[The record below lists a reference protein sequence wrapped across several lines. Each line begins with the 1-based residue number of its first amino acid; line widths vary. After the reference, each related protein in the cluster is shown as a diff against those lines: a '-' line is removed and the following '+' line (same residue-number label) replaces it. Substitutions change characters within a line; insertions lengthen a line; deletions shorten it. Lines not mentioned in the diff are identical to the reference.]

1 MLLASL
7 FHLIAGLA
15 LLLFTVHYIY
25 YVVTA
30 LQRSTSNSMQSEDA
44 KYIKK
49 RWKGGTIEPHPTEKA
64 LIVNYKLEAA
74 VFGEP
79 GDPMLEDKKDCQ
91 RIIRLKSLNSKTD
104 PAVLAREVVEKC
116 DLIHRSQLSDIEQII
131 YYLKNRKNAEPSA
144 SSSVG
149 VGAVGSQRSV
159 SRVSGKVSPMMETT
173 EKASIR
179 NIDEYIEL
187 LYEDLSEKVKGSRL
201 ILQLARDPDNLEEL
215 EKNEAVLSALSRV
228 LREDWRRSLDLSTN
242 IIYIFFCFSTYT
254 SFHSVIV
261 NYKIGS
267 LCMDVIDY
275 ELRRYDQMKHD
286 LDARKSGGSAAAVG
300 QCAGESAAVATATA
314 IDRRDKEL
322 ATGLRSSSEQLDTII
337 DQEKPKEMEPPRR
350 RIPELKQRP
359 KSGNWGS
366 FHAGV
371 GLPGSTAM
379 SASLIKAHSMNN
391 SYHEAL
397 SYESA
402 GGTGSTVAALSSI
415 STNASTDSLSGLSGG
430 AASTPQTPGSTDG
443 GATDR
448 PDPRKQ
454 KDDYDKINKQFKL
467 FARKQ
472 EQLLRVAFYL
482 LLNIA
487 ENVKLEEKMRK
498 KHIVRMLLKA
508 LERQNFD
515 LLVLVVTFLKK
526 LAIVRDNKDEMCE
539 LNIVE
544 KLPRLLQ
551 SQKDLVQMTLKL
563 LFNLSFDARLRA
575 KMIRVGLLPKLVTF
589 LSDDKHH
596 GIVTKILYHMS
607 LDDKIKSMFTY
618 TDCVPVVVDLLLLNL
633 NQRSDPDLIA
643 LGINLALNRRNAAMM
658 IENNRLHN
666 LMSRAFKCQDT
677 MIMKMIRNISV
688 HDTLRMHFVDFVGD
702 LAKILIECGDEEFT
716 VECLGIL
723 GNLALADLDYSQLI
737 HNFNL
742 IPLIRN
748 MLVPGKYKDDLVLEM
763 VVFLGTCAT
772 DESCAMLLCKADVM
786 LSLIE
791 LLKAKQEDDEMVLQI
806 VFVFQQVLRHEST
819 RCYMIKETESPAYL
833 IDLMHDKNAE
843 IRKVCDLCLDII
855 AITDSEWASRITVE
869 KFRNHNSQWLS
880 MVDSQE
886 SVDDIQTYGP
896 MEDDESDLNAYLT
909 SDYLDQL
916 YHSGADSN
924 DDADSNKN
932 RSGSAMS
939 NYSRPVSRYSRN
951 LEDLETV
958 A

>member
-1 MLLASL
+1 MLLANFL
-7 FHLIAGLA
+7 HLLAGLA
-15 LLLFTVHYIY
+15 LFSFTVHYIY
-25 YVVTA
+25 YIVTA
-30 LQRSTSNSMQSEDA
+30 LYRFSEAQMQSEDA

-49 RWKGGTIEPHPTEKA
+49 RWKGGTVEPHPTEKA

-74 VFGEP
+74 VFGDP

-104 PAVLAREVVEKC
+104 PAALAREVVEKC
-116 DLIHRSQLSDIEQII
+116 DLIHKSQLCDIEQII
-131 YYLKNRKNAEPSA
+131 YYLKNRKTVESPVVGT
-144 SSSVG
+144 SSSN
-149 VGAVGSQRSV
+149 QRSI
-159 SRVSGKVSPMMETT
+159 SRISDKANAAQNATLDTTT
-173 EKASIR
+173 ERASIR
-179 NIDEYIEL
+179 NVDEYIEL
-187 LYEDLSEKVKGSRL
+187 LYEDLPEKVKGSRL

-254 SFHSVIV
+254 NFHSVIV

-286 LDARKSGGSAAAVG
+286 IDTRKNVMSVSLGNDPSSK
-300 QCAGESAAVATATA
+300 EKD
-314 IDRRDKEL
+314 IDIINHP
-322 ATGLRSSSEQLDTII
+322 SSSTSKSSSNSIEHLDTII
-337 DQEKPKEMEPPRR
+337 DQEKPKDMEPPRR

-359 KSGNWGS
+359 KSGNWSSSSSGIN
-366 FHAGV
+366 
-371 GLPGSTAM
+371 
-379 SASLIKAHSMNN
+379 ASPSLVKAHSMSG
-391 SYHEAL
+391 SYHHDEQL
-397 SYESA
+397 TSKDESSPTTPISNA
-402 GGTGSTVAALSSI
+402 NSTESINTNTTLMVAV
-415 STNASTDSLSGLSGG
+415 DG
-430 AASTPQTPGSTDG
+430 AVGKQPP
-443 GATDR
+443 
-448 PDPRKQ
+448 PDPRKL

-467 FARKQ
+467 FVRKQ

-498 KHIVRMLLKA
+498 KNIVKMLLIA

-526 LAIVRDNKDEMCE
+526 LSIVLDNKDEMYE

-551 SQKDLVQMTLKL
+551 SQRDLVQMTLKL
-563 LFNLSFDARLRA
+563 LFNLSFDARLRG

-596 GIVTKILYHMS
+596 GIVTRILYHMS
-607 LDDKIKSMFTY
+607 LDDRVKSMFTH
-618 TDCVPVVVDLLLLNL
+618 TDCVPVVVDMLLLNL
-633 NQRSDPDLIA
+633 NQKSDPDLIA
-643 LGINLALNRRNAAMM
+643 LGINLALNRRNAALM
-658 IENNRLHN
+658 IENNRLRN

-677 MIMKMIRNISV
+677 LIVKMIRNISM
-688 HDTLRMHFVDFVGD
+688 HDTLRPHFVDFVGD
-702 LAKILIECGDEEFT
+702 LAKILTECDDEEFT
-716 VECLGIL
+716 VECLAIL
-723 GNLALADLDYSQLI
+723 GNLALADLDYSQII

-763 VVFLGTCAT
+763 VVFLGTCAL
-772 DESCAMLLCKADVM
+772 DESCTMLLCKADVI

-833 IDLMHDKNAE
+833 IDLMHDKNEE
-843 IRKVCDLCLDII
+843 IRKVCDVCLDII
-855 AITDSEWASRITVE
+855 AITDADWASRITLE

-886 SVDDIQTYGP
+886 NADETLAYGGSI
-896 MEDDESDLNAYLT
+896 EDPDEADLPTYLT
-909 SDYLDQL
+909 SEYLDQL
-916 YHSGADSN
+916 YLLNADTTNDDSN
-924 DDADSNKN
+924 DYSKL
-932 RSGSAMS
+932 RSSSSLS
-939 NYSRPVSRYSRN
+939 NYSRPVSRYSRD
-951 LEDLETV
+951 LEDMEIIH
-958 A
+958 

>member
-1 MLLASL
+1 MLSSI
-7 FHLIAGLA
+7 FHWIAGLA
-15 LLLFTVHYIY
+15 LFLFTVHYLY
-25 YVVTA
+25 YIVTA
-30 LQRSTSNSMQSEDA
+30 LRSPSSSGGGHQMQSEDA

-91 RIIRLKSLNSKTD
+91 RIIRLKSLNAKTD

-116 DLIHRSQLSDIEQII
+116 DLIHKSQLSDIEQII
-131 YYLKNRKNAEPSA
+131 YYLKNRKNVEAPSTA
-144 SSSVG
+144 
-149 VGAVGSQRSV
+149 GSATGIGGGCNGQRV
-159 SRVSGKVSPMMETT
+159 TSRTSGKVSPHET

-187 LYEDLSEKVKGSRL
+187 LYEDLPEKIKGSRL
-201 ILQLARDPDNLEEL
+201 ILQLARDPDNLGEL

-254 SFHSVIV
+254 NFHSVIV

-275 ELRRYDQMKHD
+275 ELRRYEQMKSD
-286 LDARKSGGSAAAVG
+286 LDARKGVVGNEKGKEKEKEVNKSA
-300 QCAGESAAVATATA
+300 EY
-314 IDRRDKEL
+314 
-322 ATGLRSSSEQLDTII
+322 LDTIV

-359 KSGNWGS
+359 KSGNWSSYHGS
-366 FHAGV
+366 
-371 GLPGSTAM
+371 M
-379 SASLIKAHSMNN
+379 SSSLVKAHNMNN
-391 SYHEAL
+391 SYHEQL
-397 SYESA
+397 SKE
-402 GGTGSTVAALSSI
+402 TT
-415 STNASTDSLSGLSGG
+415 ASNDSLNNQSPESEKL
-430 AASTPQTPGSTDG
+430 
-443 GATDR
+443 
-448 PDPRKQ
+448 DPKKQ
-454 KDDYDKINKQFKL
+454 KDDYDKINKQFKI
-467 FARKQ
+467 FAKKQ

-498 KHIVRMLLKA
+498 KNIVKMLLKA

-526 LAIVRDNKDEMCE
+526 LSIVRDNKDEMNE

-551 SQKDLVQMTLKL
+551 SQKDLVQVTLKL

-575 KMIRVGLLPKLVTF
+575 KMIRVGFLPKLVTF

-596 GIVTKILYHMS
+596 EIVTKILYHMS

-618 TDCVPVVVDLLLLNL
+618 TDCVPVVTDMLLLNL
-633 NQRSDPDLIA
+633 NQKSDPDLIA
-643 LGINLALNRRNAAMM
+643 LGINLALNKRNAAMM

-666 LMSRAFKCQDT
+666 LMLRAFKYQDT
-677 MIMKMIRNISV
+677 LMMKMVRNISL
-688 HDTLRMHFVDFVGD
+688 HESLRMHFVDFVGD
-702 LAKILIECGDEEFT
+702 LAKILTECDDEEFT
-716 VECLGIL
+716 VECLGTL
-723 GNLALADLDYSQLI
+723 GNLALPDLDYSQII

-748 MLVPGKYKDDLVLEM
+748 MLVPGKYKDDLVLET
-763 VVFLGTCAT
+763 VVFLGTCAS
-772 DESCAMLLCKADVM
+772 DESCAMLLCKADVI

-806 VFVFQQVLRHEST
+806 VFVFQQVLRNEST
-819 RCYMIKETESPAYL
+819 RVYMIKETESPAYL

-843 IRKVCDLCLDII
+843 IRKVCDFCLDII
-855 AITDSEWASRITVE
+855 AITDSEWASRIKLE

-880 MVDSQE
+880 MVETQE
-886 SVDDIQTYGP
+886 ETDDIQDYGP
-896 MEDDESDLNAYLT
+896 MDDDDGDLPGYLT
-909 SDYLDQL
+909 ADYLDQCML
-916 YHSGADSN
+916 YQSGESN
-924 DDADSNKN
+924 DDGEVNN
-932 RSGSAMS
+932 RSTSAMS
-939 NYSRPVSRYSRN
+939 NYSRPVSRYSRD
-951 LEDLETV
+951 LEDFEV
-958 A
+958 IS

>member
-1 MLLASL
+1 MLASI
-7 FHLIAGLA
+7 FHWIAGLT
-15 LLLFTVHYIY
+15 LFSFTVHYLY
-25 YVVTA
+25 YIVTA
-30 LQRSTSNSMQSEDA
+30 LRSSSHQQQQSSPLTSASSGQQQHPMQSEDA

-91 RIIRLKSLNSKTD
+91 RIIRLKSLNAKTD

-116 DLIHRSQLSDIEQII
+116 DLIHKSQLSDIEQII
-131 YYLKNRKNAEPSA
+131 YYLKNRKNVETPTAGGG
-144 SSSVG
+144 G
-149 VGAVGSQRSV
+149 VGSGSGGIGASGGSGQRTT
-159 SRVSGKVSPMMETT
+159 SRSSGASGGSGGGSSGGIGGAGGKVDSSET

-179 NIDEYIEL
+179 AIDEYIEL
-187 LYEDLSEKVKGSRL
+187 LYEDLPEKIKGSRL
-201 ILQLARDPDNLEEL
+201 ILQLARDPDNLGEL

-254 SFHSVIV
+254 NFHTVIV

-275 ELRRYDQMKHD
+275 ELRRYDQMKND
-286 LDARKSGGSAAAVG
+286 LEARKGCSEKGKEKEKEVNKSA
-300 QCAGESAAVATATA
+300 EY
-314 IDRRDKEL
+314 
-322 ATGLRSSSEQLDTII
+322 LDTII

-359 KSGNWGS
+359 KSGNWAS
-366 FHAGV
+366 FHGN
-371 GLPGSTAM
+371 M
-379 SASLIKAHSMNN
+379 SSSLVKAHNMNN
-391 SYHEAL
+391 SYHEQL
-397 SYESA
+397 SKE
-402 GGTGSTVAALSSI
+402 TT
-415 STNASTDSLSGLSGG
+415 ASNDSLNNQSPESEK
-430 AASTPQTPGSTDG
+430 
-443 GATDR
+443 
-448 PDPRKQ
+448 PDPKKQ
-454 KDDYDKINKQFKL
+454 KDDYDKINKQFKI
-467 FARKQ
+467 FAKKQ

-498 KHIVRMLLKA
+498 KNIVKMLLKA

-526 LAIVRDNKDEMCE
+526 LSIVRDNKDEMYE

-551 SQKDLVQMTLKL
+551 SQKDLVQVTLKL

-575 KMIRVGLLPKLVTF
+575 RMIRVGFLPKLVTL

-596 GIVTKILYHMS
+596 EIVTKILYHMS

-618 TDCVPVVVDLLLLNL
+618 TDCVPVVTDMLLLNL
-633 NQRSDPDLIA
+633 NQKSDPDLIA
-643 LGINLALNRRNAAMM
+643 LGINLALNKRNAAMM

-666 LMSRAFKCQDT
+666 LMSRAFKYQDT
-677 MIMKMIRNISV
+677 LMMKMIRNISL
-688 HDTLRMHFVDFVGD
+688 HESLRMHFVDFVGD
-702 LAKILIECGDEEFT
+702 LAKILTECDDEEFT

-723 GNLALADLDYSQLI
+723 GNLILPDLDYSQII

-748 MLVPGKYKDDLVLEM
+748 MLVPGKYKDDLVLET
-763 VVFLGTCAT
+763 VVFLGTCAS
-772 DESCAMLLCKADVM
+772 DESCAMLLCKADVI

-806 VFVFQQVLRHEST
+806 VFVFQQVLRNEST
-819 RCYMIKETESPAYL
+819 RVYMIKETESPAYL

-843 IRKVCDLCLDII
+843 IRKVCDFCLDII
-855 AITDSEWASRITVE
+855 AITDNEWASRIKLE

-880 MVDSQE
+880 MVETQE
-886 SVDDIQTYGP
+886 ETDDIQDYGP
-896 MEDDESDLNAYLT
+896 IDDDDGDLPAYLA
-909 SDYLDQL
+909 SDYLDQCML
-916 YHSGADSN
+916 YQSGESN
-924 DDADSNKN
+924 DDGESNNN
-932 RSGSAMS
+932 RSTSAMS
-939 NYSRPVSRYSRN
+939 NYSRPMSRYSRDF
-951 LEDLETV
+951 EDFEVVT
-958 A
+958 

>member
-1 MLLASL
+1 MLLASFL
-7 FHLIAGLA
+7 HLLAGLA
-15 LLLFTVHYIY
+15 LCFFTVHYIY
-25 YVVTA
+25 YIVTA
-30 LQRSTSNSMQSEDA
+30 LYRFSGAQMQSEDA

-49 RWKGGTIEPHPTEKA
+49 RWKGGTVEPHPTEKA

-74 VFGEP
+74 VFGDP

-104 PAVLAREVVEKC
+104 PAVLAREVVDKC
-116 DLIHRSQLSDIEQII
+116 DLIHKSQLCDIEQII
-131 YYLKNRKNAEPSA
+131 YYLKNRKVVETP
-144 SSSVG
+144 V
-149 VGAVGSQRSV
+149 VGAAGGHHNHHQQRSV
-159 SRVSGKVSPMMETT
+159 SRISDKASAPVDT

-179 NIDEYIEL
+179 NVDDYIEL
-187 LYEDLSEKVKGSRL
+187 LYEDLAEKVKGSRL

-254 SFHSVIV
+254 NFHSVIV

-286 LDARKSGGSAAAVG
+286 IDARKSMSASSCSTGSGKERDLDGGV
-300 QCAGESAAVATATA
+300 AGGG
-314 IDRRDKEL
+314 K
-322 ATGLRSSSEQLDTII
+322 SSTEQLDTII

-359 KSGNWGS
+359 KSGNWSG
-366 FHAGV
+366 
-371 GLPGSTAM
+371 
-379 SASLIKAHSMNN
+379 SLIGSGITLNSPLTKAHSMNN
-391 SYHEAL
+391 SYHEQL
-397 SYESA
+397 TNESSPTSQGGAGAGFVSPITSSNSTESMNA
-402 GGTGSTVAALSSI
+402 GGGGGGSGSH
-415 STNASTDSLSGLSGG
+415 
-430 AASTPQTPGSTDG
+430 TPGSDTTV
-443 GATDR
+443 AVCEK
-448 PDPRKQ
+448 PDPRKL

-467 FARKQ
+467 FVRKQ

-498 KHIVRMLLKA
+498 KNIVKMLLTA

-526 LAIVRDNKDEMCE
+526 LSIVLDNKEEMYE

-607 LDDKIKSMFTY
+607 LDDKVKSMFTY
-618 TDCVPVVVDLLLLNL
+618 TDCVPVVVDMLLLNL
-633 NQRSDPDLIA
+633 NQKSDPDLIA

-658 IENNRLHN
+658 IENNRLHS

-677 MIMKMIRNISV
+677 LIMKMIRNISL
-688 HDTLRMHFVDFVGD
+688 HDTLRPHFVDFVGD
-702 LAKILIECGDEEFT
+702 LAKILTECDEEEFS

-723 GNLALADLDYSQLI
+723 GNLALADLDYSQII

-742 IPLIRN
+742 IPLIRT

-763 VVFLGTCAT
+763 VVFIGTCAL
-772 DESCAMLLCKADVM
+772 DESCAMLLCKADVI

-819 RCYMIKETESPAYL
+819 RCYMIKDTESPAYL
-833 IDLMHDKNAE
+833 IDLMHDKNEE
-843 IRKVCDLCLDII
+843 IRRVCDVCLDII
-855 AITDSEWASRITVE
+855 AITDTEWASRITLE

-886 SVDDIQTYGP
+886 NADDIQTYGP
-896 MEDDESDLNAYLT
+896 IEDDEADLPTYLT
-909 SDYLDQL
+909 SEYLDQL
-916 YHSGADSN
+916 YLLGGDGADEN
-924 DDADSNKN
+924 DCNKH
-932 RSGSAMS
+932 RSGSSMS
-939 NYSRPVSRYSRN
+939 NYSRPVSRYSRD
-951 LEDLETV
+951 LEDMEIIH
-958 A
+958 

>member
-1 MLLASL
+1 MLLASVL
-7 FHLIAGLA
+7 QVLAGLA
-15 LLLFTVHYIY
+15 LFIFTVHYIY
-25 YVVTA
+25 YIVTA
-30 LQRSTSNSMQSEDA
+30 LYRFSATQMQSEDA

-49 RWKGGTIEPHPTEKA
+49 RWKGGTVEPHPTEKA

-74 VFGEP
+74 VFGDP

-116 DLIHRSQLSDIEQII
+116 DLIHKSQLCDIEQII
-131 YYLKNRKNAEPSA
+131 YYLKNRKTVENPV
-144 SSSVG
+144 VG
-149 VGAVGSQRSV
+149 TGHQRSV
-159 SRVSGKVSPMMETT
+159 SRTADKPGPAVDT

-179 NIDEYIEL
+179 NVDDYIEL
-187 LYEDLSEKVKGSRL
+187 LYEDLAEKVKGSRL

-254 SFHSVIV
+254 NFHSVIV

-286 LDARKSGGSAAAVG
+286 IDARKSMSASFSGSGSAK
-300 QCAGESAAVATATA
+300 E
-314 IDRRDKEL
+314 KEL
-322 ATGLRSSSEQLDTII
+322 DVGGPAKSSTEQLDTII

-359 KSGNWGS
+359 KSGNWSG
-366 FHAGV
+366 
-371 GLPGSTAM
+371 
-379 SASLIKAHSMNN
+379 SLIGSGLTSPLAKAHSMNN
-391 SYHEAL
+391 SYHEQLTAADSSSSL
-397 SYESA
+397 PNQMMNSNSSESIAPLADA
-402 GGTGSTVAALSSI
+402 GEK
-415 STNASTDSLSGLSGG
+415 
-430 AASTPQTPGSTDG
+430 
-443 GATDR
+443 
-448 PDPRKQ
+448 PDPRKL

-467 FARKQ
+467 FVRKQ

-498 KHIVRMLLKA
+498 KNIVKMLLTA

-526 LAIVRDNKDEMCE
+526 LSIVLDNKEEMYE

-563 LFNLSFDARLRA
+563 LYNLSFDARLRA

-607 LDDKIKSMFTY
+607 LDDKVKSMFTY
-618 TDCVPVVVDLLLLNL
+618 TDCVPVVVDMLLLNL
-633 NQRSDPDLIA
+633 NQKSDPDLIA
-643 LGINLALNRRNAAMM
+643 LGVNLALNRRNAAMM
-658 IENNRLHN
+658 IENNRLHS

-677 MIMKMIRNISV
+677 LIMKMIRNISL
-688 HDTLRMHFVDFVGD
+688 HDTLRPHFVDFVGD
-702 LAKILIECGDEEFT
+702 LAKILTECEEEEFS

-723 GNLALADLDYSQLI
+723 GNLTLADLDYSQII

-742 IPLIRN
+742 VPLIRN

-763 VVFLGTCAT
+763 VVFIGTCAL
-772 DESCAMLLCKADVM
+772 DESCAMLLCKADVI

-819 RCYMIKETESPAYL
+819 RCYMIKDTESPAYL
-833 IDLMHDKNAE
+833 IDLMHDKNEE
-843 IRKVCDLCLDII
+843 IRRVCDVCLDII
-855 AITDSEWASRITVE
+855 AITDTDWASRITLE

-886 SVDDIQTYGP
+886 TADDIQTYGP
-896 MEDDESDLNAYLT
+896 IEDDEADLPTYLT
-909 SDYLDQL
+909 SEYLDQL
-916 YHSGADSN
+916 YLLGGDGGAP
-924 DDADSNKN
+924 DDPDCNKH
-932 RSGSAMS
+932 RSGSSMS
-939 NYSRPVSRYSRN
+939 NYSRPVSRYSRD
-951 LEDLETV
+951 LEDMEV
-958 A
+958 IH

>member
-1 MLLASL
+1 MLLASFL
-7 FHLIAGLA
+7 HLIAGLA
-15 LLLFTVHYIY
+15 LLFFTVHYIY

-30 LQRSTSNSMQSEDA
+30 LQRSTSNHMQTEDA

-104 PAVLAREVVEKC
+104 PAILAREVVEKC

-131 YYLKNRKNAEPSA
+131 YYLKNRKHVE
-144 SSSVG
+144 SSV
-149 VGAVGSQRSV
+149 AAANQRSV
-159 SRVSGKVSPMMETT
+159 SRISGKISPMMEA

-179 NIDEYIEL
+179 SIDEYIEL
-187 LYEDLSEKVKGSRL
+187 LYEDLPEKVKGSRL

-254 SFHSVIV
+254 NFHSVIV

-267 LCMDVIDY
+267 LCMDVIDF
-275 ELRRYDQMKHD
+275 ELRRYDQMKND
-286 LDARKSGGSAAAVG
+286 LDARKCAASTGMCAPDSAIRDREKEYSGIRNS
-300 QCAGESAAVATATA
+300 T
-314 IDRRDKEL
+314 
-322 ATGLRSSSEQLDTII
+322 EQLDTII
-337 DQEKPKEMEPPRR
+337 DQDKPKEMEPPRR

-366 FHAGV
+366 YHSSNAGS
-371 GLPGSTAM
+371 GSANSNFMT
-379 SASLIKAHSMNN
+379 SSLTKAHSMNS
-391 SYHEAL
+391 SYHDQL
-397 SYESA
+397 SNETVNGNCSL
-402 GGTGSTVAALSSI
+402 TVST
-415 STNASTDSLSGLSGG
+415 TSTDSLSGSGPPSG
-430 AASTPQTPGSTDG
+430 PQTPGSVGPDGVTDK
-443 GATDR
+443 

-454 KDDYDKINKQFKL
+454 KDDYDKINKQFKI

-498 KHIVRMLLKA
+498 KSIVTMLLKA

-526 LAIVRDNKDEMCE
+526 LSIVRDNKEEMCE

-607 LDDKIKSMFTY
+607 LDNKIKSMFTY
-618 TDCVPVVVDLLLLNL
+618 TDCVPVVVDMLLLNL
-633 NQRSDPDLIA
+633 NQKSDPDLIA
-643 LGINLALNRRNAAMM
+643 LGINLALNRRNAALM

-688 HDTLRMHFVDFVGD
+688 HDTLRLHFVDFVGD
-702 LAKILIECGDEEFT
+702 LAKILTECDDEHFT
-716 VECLGIL
+716 VESLGIL
-723 GNLALADLDYSQLI
+723 GNLALADLDYSQII

-748 MLVPGKYKDDLVLEM
+748 MLVPGQYKDDMVLEM
-763 VVFLGTCAT
+763 VVFLGTCAS

-833 IDLMHDKNAE
+833 IDLMHDKNTE
-843 IRKVCDLCLDII
+843 IRKVCDFCLDII

-886 SVDDIQTYGP
+886 SVDDIQTNGP
-896 MEDDESDLNAYLT
+896 LEDEQSDLNAYLT

-916 YHSGADSN
+916 YNSGGDSN
-924 DDADSNKN
+924 DDAESNKN

-939 NYSRPVSRYSRN
+939 NYSRPVSRYSRS
-951 LEDLETV
+951 LEDLDTV

>member
-1 MLLASL
+1 MLASI
-7 FHLIAGLA
+7 FHWLAGLA
-15 LLLFTVHYIY
+15 LFLFTVHYLY
-25 YVVTA
+25 YIVTA
-30 LQRSTSNSMQSEDA
+30 LRSPTTSLRSRGGCAAAVSGGGHQMQSEDA

-91 RIIRLKSLNSKTD
+91 RIIRLKSLNAKTD
-104 PAVLAREVVEKC
+104 PAVLAREVVDKC
-116 DLIHRSQLSDIEQII
+116 DLIHKSQLSDIEQII
-131 YYLKNRKNAEPSA
+131 YYLKNRKNVETPAPTAAGVGSGSGTGSTGQRSA
-144 SSSVG
+144 S
-149 VGAVGSQRSV
+149 RT
-159 SRVSGKVSPMMETT
+159 SGKVSPHET

-187 LYEDLSEKVKGSRL
+187 LYEDLPEKIKGSRL
-201 ILQLARDPDNLEEL
+201 ILQLARDPDNLGEL

-254 SFHSVIV
+254 NFHSVIV

-275 ELRRYDQMKHD
+275 ELRRYDQMKSD
-286 LDARKSGGSAAAVG
+286 LDARKSS
-300 QCAGESAAVATATA
+300 AGEKGCK
-314 IDRRDKEL
+314 DKEKEVNKS
-322 ATGLRSSSEQLDTII
+322 AEYLDTII

-359 KSGNWGS
+359 KSGNWASYHGS
-366 FHAGV
+366 
-371 GLPGSTAM
+371 M
-379 SASLIKAHSMNN
+379 SSSLVKAHTMNN
-391 SYHEAL
+391 SYHEQL
-397 SYESA
+397 NKE
-402 GGTGSTVAALSSI
+402 TT
-415 STNASTDSLSGLSGG
+415 ASNDSLNKEILSP
-430 AASTPQTPGSTDG
+430 AQESEK
-443 GATDR
+443 
-448 PDPRKQ
+448 PDPKKQ
-454 KDDYDKINKQFKL
+454 KDDYDKINKQFKI
-467 FARKQ
+467 FAKKQ

-498 KHIVRMLLKA
+498 KNIVKMLLKA

-526 LAIVRDNKDEMCE
+526 LSIVRDNKDEMYE

-551 SQKDLVQMTLKL
+551 SQKDLVQVTLKL

-575 KMIRVGLLPKLVTF
+575 KMIRVGFLPKLVTF

-596 GIVTKILYHMS
+596 EIVTKILYHMS

-618 TDCVPVVVDLLLLNL
+618 TDCIPVVTDMLLLNL
-633 NQRSDPDLIA
+633 NQKSDPDLIA
-643 LGINLALNRRNAAMM
+643 LGINLALNKRNAAMM

-666 LMSRAFKCQDT
+666 LMSRAFKFQDT
-677 MIMKMIRNISV
+677 LMMKLIRNISL
-688 HDTLRMHFVDFVGD
+688 HDSLRMHFVDFVGD
-702 LAKILIECGDEEFT
+702 LSKILTECDDEEFT

-723 GNLALADLDYSQLI
+723 GNLALPDLDYSQII

-748 MLVPGKYKDDLVLEM
+748 MLVPGKYKDDMVLET
-763 VVFLGTCAT
+763 VVFLGTCAS
-772 DESCAMLLCKADVM
+772 DESCAMLLCKADVI

-806 VFVFQQVLRHEST
+806 VFVFQQVLRNEST
-819 RCYMIKETESPAYL
+819 RVYMIKETESPAYL
-833 IDLMHDKNAE
+833 IDLMHDKNTE
-843 IRKVCDLCLDII
+843 IRKVCDFCLDII
-855 AITDSEWASRITVE
+855 AITDNEWASRIKLE

-880 MVDSQE
+880 MVETQE
-886 SVDDIQTYGP
+886 ETDDIQDYGP
-896 MEDDESDLNAYLT
+896 MDDDDGDLPAYLT
-909 SDYLDQL
+909 ADYLDQCML
-916 YHSGADSN
+916 YQSGESNGDDGDSQ
-924 DDADSNKN
+924 N
-932 RSGSAMS
+932 RSTSAMS
-939 NYSRPVSRYSRN
+939 NYSRPMSRYSRDF
-951 LEDLETV
+951 EDFEVVT
-958 A
+958 

>member
-1 MLLASL
+1 MLLANFL
-7 FHLIAGLA
+7 HLLAGLA
-15 LLLFTVHYIY
+15 LFFFTVHYIY
-25 YVVTA
+25 YIVTA
-30 LQRSTSNSMQSEDA
+30 LYRFSASAQMQSEDA

-49 RWKGGTIEPHPTEKA
+49 RWKGGTVEPHPTEKA

-74 VFGEP
+74 VFGDP

-116 DLIHRSQLSDIEQII
+116 DLIHKSQLCDIEQII
-131 YYLKNRKNAEPSA
+131 YYLKNRKVVETPV
-144 SSSVG
+144 VG
-149 VGAVGSQRSV
+149 TGHQRSV
-159 SRVSGKVSPMMETT
+159 SRISDKPSSTIDT

-179 NIDEYIEL
+179 NVDDYIEL
-187 LYEDLSEKVKGSRL
+187 LYEDLAEKVKGSRL

-254 SFHSVIV
+254 NFHSVIV

-286 LDARKSGGSAAAVG
+286 IDARKSMSASFSNGNVKEKDIETVG
-300 QCAGESAAVATATA
+300 V
-314 IDRRDKEL
+314 K
-322 ATGLRSSSEQLDTII
+322 SSNEQLDTII

-359 KSGNWGS
+359 KSGNWSSNLSGS
-366 FHAGV
+366 GI
-371 GLPGSTAM
+371 
-379 SASLIKAHSMNN
+379 SLNSPLTKAHSMNN
-391 SYHEAL
+391 SYHEQL
-397 SYESA
+397 TNESSPTNHGFTSPIA
-402 GGTGSTVAALSSI
+402 SSNSTESM
-415 STNASTDSLSGLSGG
+415 NAT
-430 AASTPQTPGSTDG
+430 
-443 GATDR
+443 
-448 PDPRKQ
+448 DPRKL

-467 FARKQ
+467 FVRKQ

-498 KHIVRMLLKA
+498 KNIVKMLLTA

-526 LAIVRDNKDEMCE
+526 LSIVLDNKEEMYE

-607 LDDKIKSMFTY
+607 LDDKVKSMFTY
-618 TDCVPVVVDLLLLNL
+618 TDCVPVVVDMLLLNL
-633 NQRSDPDLIA
+633 NQKSDPDLIA

-658 IENNRLHN
+658 IENNRLHS

-677 MIMKMIRNISV
+677 LIMKMIRNISL
-688 HDTLRMHFVDFVGD
+688 HDTLRPHFVDFVGD
-702 LAKILIECGDEEFT
+702 LAKILTECDEEEFS

-723 GNLALADLDYSQLI
+723 GNLALADLDYSQII

-763 VVFLGTCAT
+763 VVFIGTCAL
-772 DESCAMLLCKADVM
+772 DESCAMLLCKADVI

-819 RCYMIKETESPAYL
+819 RCYMIKDTESPAYL
-833 IDLMHDKNAE
+833 IDLMHDKNEE
-843 IRKVCDLCLDII
+843 IRRVCDVCLDII
-855 AITDSEWASRITVE
+855 AITDSEWASRITLE

-886 SVDDIQTYGP
+886 TADDIQTYGP
-896 MEDDESDLNAYLT
+896 IEDDEADLPTYLT
-909 SDYLDQL
+909 SEYLDQL
-916 YHSGADSN
+916 YLLGGETN
-924 DDADSNKN
+924 DENDCNKH
-932 RSGSAMS
+932 RSGSSMS
-939 NYSRPVSRYSRN
+939 NYSRPVSRTQLYPATTSNR
-951 LEDLETV
+951 LV
-958 A
+958 

>member
-1 MLLASL
+1 MLLASFL
-7 FHLIAGLA
+7 HLIAGLA

-25 YVVTA
+25 YIVTA
-30 LQRSTSNSMQSEDA
+30 LQRASGSQMQSEDA

-116 DLIHRSQLSDIEQII
+116 DLIHKSQLSDIEQII
-131 YYLKNRKNAEPSA
+131 YYLKNRKNVETPVVATGNP
-144 SSSVG
+144 
-149 VGAVGSQRSV
+149 RSV
-159 SRVSGKVSPMMETT
+159 SRISGKSSPIMEA

-179 NIDEYIEL
+179 NIDDYIEL
-187 LYEDLSEKVKGSRL
+187 LYEDLPEKVKGSRL

-254 SFHSVIV
+254 NFHSVIV

-286 LDARKSGGSAAAVG
+286 LDTRKNTPAGSAG
-300 QCAGESAAVATATA
+300 TSA
-314 IDRRDKEL
+314 KEKEPE
-322 ATGLRSSSEQLDTII
+322 ANNGKSSIEHLDTII
-337 DQEKPKEMEPPRR
+337 NQEKPKEMEPPRR

-366 FHAGV
+366 YHSGTGGPV
-371 GLPGSTAM
+371 LNS
-379 SASLIKAHSMNN
+379 SLIKAHSMNN
-391 SYHEAL
+391 SYHEQL
-397 SYESA
+397 SKESSPVNQSLNMSTISSTSTESMSASGLNTTSPSA
-402 GGTGSTVAALSSI
+402 GPEGVGS
-415 STNASTDSLSGLSGG
+415 DK
-430 AASTPQTPGSTDG
+430 
-443 GATDR
+443 
-448 PDPRKQ
+448 PDPKKQ
-454 KDDYDKINKQFKL
+454 KDDYDKVNKQFKL
-467 FARKQ
+467 FVRKQ

-498 KHIVRMLLKA
+498 KNIVKMLLKA

-526 LAIVRDNKDEMCE
+526 LSIVLDNKDEMYE

-618 TDCVPVVVDLLLLNL
+618 TDCVPVVVDMLLLNL
-633 NQRSDPDLIA
+633 NQKSDPDLIA
-643 LGINLALNRRNAAMM
+643 LGINLALNRRNAAIM

-666 LMSRAFKCQDT
+666 LMSRAFKFQDT
-677 MIMKMIRNISV
+677 LIMKMIRNISL
-688 HDTLRMHFVDFVGD
+688 HDSLRMHFVDFVGD
-702 LAKILIECGDEEFT
+702 LAKILTECDDEEFS

-723 GNLALADLDYSQLI
+723 GNLALADLDYSQII

-763 VVFLGTCAT
+763 VVFLGTCAS
-772 DESCAMLLCKADVM
+772 DESCAMLLCKADAI

-843 IRKVCDLCLDII
+843 IRKVCDFCLDII
-855 AITDSEWASRITVE
+855 AITDSEWASRITLE

-886 SVDDIQTYGP
+886 DVDDIKTYGP
-896 MEDDESDLNAYLT
+896 IEEEEGDLPAYLT
-909 SDYLDQL
+909 SEYLDQL
-916 YHSGADSN
+916 YLSGGDSN
-924 DDADSNKN
+924 DDADCNKM

-939 NYSRPVSRYSRN
+939 NYSRPVSRYSRD
-951 LEDLETV
+951 LEDLEMIN
-958 A
+958 

>member
-1 MLLASL
+1 MLASL
-7 FHLIAGLA
+7 FHWIAGLA
-15 LLLFTVHYIY
+15 LILFTIHYLY
-25 YVVTA
+25 YIVTA
-30 LQRSTSNSMQSEDA
+30 LLRSPSSGPSRTYAAGHQMQSEDA

-79 GDPMLEDKKDCQ
+79 GDPMLEDRKDCQ
-91 RIIRLKSLNSKTD
+91 RIIRLKSLNAKTD

-116 DLIHRSQLSDIEQII
+116 DLIHKSQLSDIEQII
-131 YYLKNRKNAEPSA
+131 YYLKNRKNVESPATATGQRTASRPSGGVVGGA
-144 SSSVG
+144 GG
-149 VGAVGSQRSV
+149 VGGGA
-159 SRVSGKVSPMMETT
+159 SGKASAQDA
-173 EKASIR
+173 EKATIR

-187 LYEDLSEKVKGSRL
+187 LYEDLPEKIKGSRL
-201 ILQLARDPDNLEEL
+201 ILQLARDPDNLGEL

-254 SFHSVIV
+254 NFHSVIV

-275 ELRRYDQMKHD
+275 ELRRYDQMKND
-286 LDARKSGGSAAAVG
+286 LDARKSSSAGSEKGKEKEKDVNK
-300 QCAGESAAVATATA
+300 SA
-314 IDRRDKEL
+314 EY
-322 ATGLRSSSEQLDTII
+322 LDTII

-359 KSGNWGS
+359 KSGNWASYHGS
-366 FHAGV
+366 
-371 GLPGSTAM
+371 M
-379 SASLIKAHSMNN
+379 SSSLVKAHNMNN
-391 SYHEAL
+391 SYHEQL
-397 SYESA
+397 NKE
-402 GGTGSTVAALSSI
+402 TT
-415 STNASTDSLSGLSGG
+415 ASNDSLNNQSPDSEK
-430 AASTPQTPGSTDG
+430 
-443 GATDR
+443 
-448 PDPRKQ
+448 PDPKKQ
-454 KDDYDKINKQFKL
+454 KDDYDKINKQFKI
-467 FARKQ
+467 FAKKQ

-498 KHIVRMLLKA
+498 KNIVKMLLKA

-526 LAIVRDNKDEMCE
+526 LSIVRDNKDEMYE

-551 SQKDLVQMTLKL
+551 SQKDLVQVTLKL

-575 KMIRVGLLPKLVTF
+575 KMIRVGFLPKLVTF

-596 GIVTKILYHMS
+596 EIVTKILYHMS

-618 TDCVPVVVDLLLLNL
+618 TDCVPVVTDMLLLNL
-633 NQRSDPDLIA
+633 NQKSDPDLIA
-643 LGINLALNRRNAAMM
+643 LGINLALNKRNAAMM

-666 LMSRAFKCQDT
+666 LMSRAFKYQDT
-677 MIMKMIRNISV
+677 LMMKLIRNISL
-688 HDTLRMHFVDFVGD
+688 HESLRMHFVDFVGD
-702 LAKILIECGDEEFT
+702 LAKILTECDDEEFT
-716 VECLGIL
+716 VECLGML
-723 GNLALADLDYSQLI
+723 GNLALPDLDYSQII

-748 MLVPGKYKDDLVLEM
+748 MLVPGKYKDDLVLET
-763 VVFLGTCAT
+763 VVFLGTCAS
-772 DESCAMLLCKADVM
+772 DESCAMLLCKADVI

-806 VFVFQQVLRHEST
+806 VFVFQQVLRNEST
-819 RCYMIKETESPAYL
+819 RVYMIKETESPAYL

-843 IRKVCDLCLDII
+843 IRKVCDFCLDII
-855 AITDSEWASRITVE
+855 AITDNEWASRIKLE

-880 MVDSQE
+880 MVETQE
-886 SVDDIQTYGP
+886 ETDDIQDYGP
-896 MEDDESDLNAYLT
+896 MDDDDGDLPAYLT
-909 SDYLDQL
+909 ADYLDQCML
-916 YHSGADSN
+916 YQSGESN
-924 DDADSNKN
+924 DDGEGNN
-932 RSGSAMS
+932 RSTSAMS
-939 NYSRPVSRYSRN
+939 NYSRPMSRYSRD
-951 LEDLETV
+951 LEDFEV
-958 A
+958 IS

>member
-1 MLLASL
+1 MLVASI
-7 FHLIAGLA
+7 FHWLAGLA
-15 LLLFTVHYIY
+15 LFLFTVHYLY
-25 YVVTA
+25 YIVTA
-30 LQRSTSNSMQSEDA
+30 LRSSPSTSTTRSRSRSRSSRGVGGGPGPVPMQSEDA

-91 RIIRLKSLNSKTD
+91 RIIRLKSLNAKTD
-104 PAVLAREVVEKC
+104 PAVLAREVVDKC
-116 DLIHRSQLSDIEQII
+116 DLIHKSQLSDIEQII
-131 YYLKNRKNAEPSA
+131 YYLKNRKNVETPSTA
-144 SSSVG
+144 SSTASG
-149 VGAVGSQRSV
+149 GTSAGGQRAV
-159 SRVSGKVSPMMETT
+159 SRTSGKVSPQEA

-187 LYEDLSEKVKGSRL
+187 LYEDLPEKIKGSRL
-201 ILQLARDPDNLEEL
+201 ILQLARDPDNLGEL

-254 SFHSVIV
+254 NFHSVIV

-275 ELRRYDQMKHD
+275 ELRRYDQMKTD
-286 LDARKSGGSAAAVG
+286 LDARKGGGDKSAGKEKEKEVNK
-300 QCAGESAAVATATA
+300 SA
-314 IDRRDKEL
+314 EY
-322 ATGLRSSSEQLDTII
+322 LDTII

-359 KSGNWGS
+359 KSGNWASYHGN
-366 FHAGV
+366 
-371 GLPGSTAM
+371 M
-379 SASLIKAHSMNN
+379 SSSLVKAHTMNN
-391 SYHEAL
+391 SYHEQL
-397 SYESA
+397 NKE
-402 GGTGSTVAALSSI
+402 TT
-415 STNASTDSLSGLSGG
+415 ASNDSLNNQAQESEK
-430 AASTPQTPGSTDG
+430 
-443 GATDR
+443 
-448 PDPRKQ
+448 PDPKKQ
-454 KDDYDKINKQFKL
+454 KDDYDKINKQFKI
-467 FARKQ
+467 FAKKQ

-498 KHIVRMLLKA
+498 KNIVKMLLKA

-526 LAIVRDNKDEMCE
+526 LSIVRDNKDEMYE

-551 SQKDLVQMTLKL
+551 SQKDLVQVTLKL

-575 KMIRVGLLPKLVTF
+575 KMIRVGFLPKLVTF

-596 GIVTKILYHMS
+596 EIVTKILYHMS

-618 TDCVPVVVDLLLLNL
+618 TDCVPVVTDMLLLNL
-633 NQRSDPDLIA
+633 NQKSDPDLIA
-643 LGINLALNRRNAAMM
+643 LGINLALNKRNAAMM

-666 LMSRAFKCQDT
+666 LMSRAFKFQDT
-677 MIMKMIRNISV
+677 LMMKLIRNISL
-688 HDTLRMHFVDFVGD
+688 HDSLRMHFVDFVGD
-702 LAKILIECGDEEFT
+702 LSKILTECDDEEFT

-723 GNLALADLDYSQLI
+723 GNLALPDLDYSQII

-748 MLVPGKYKDDLVLEM
+748 MLVPGKYKDDMVLET
-763 VVFLGTCAT
+763 VVFLGTCAS
-772 DESCAMLLCKADVM
+772 DESCAMLLCKADVI

-806 VFVFQQVLRHEST
+806 VFVFQQVLRNEST
-819 RCYMIKETESPAYL
+819 RVYMIKETESPAYL
-833 IDLMHDKNAE
+833 IDLMHDKNTE
-843 IRKVCDLCLDII
+843 IRKVCDFCLDII
-855 AITDSEWASRITVE
+855 AITDNEWASRIKLE

-880 MVDSQE
+880 MVETQE
-886 SVDDIQTYGP
+886 ETDDIQDYGP
-896 MEDDESDLNAYLT
+896 MDDDDGDLPAYLT
-909 SDYLDQL
+909 SDYLDQCML
-916 YHSGADSN
+916 YQSSGGESVNGGGTRDGDGDGGESQ
-924 DDADSNKN
+924 N
-932 RSGSAMS
+932 RSTSAMS
-939 NYSRPVSRYSRN
+939 NYSRPMSRYSRD
-951 LEDLETV
+951 LEDFEVIT
-958 A
+958 

>member
-1 MLLASL
+1 MLLANFL
-7 FHLIAGLA
+7 QLLAGLA
-15 LLLFTVHYIY
+15 LFFFTVHYIY
-25 YVVTA
+25 YIVTA
-30 LQRSTSNSMQSEDA
+30 LYRFSGSPQMQSEDA

-49 RWKGGTIEPHPTEKA
+49 RWKGGTVEPHPTEKA

-74 VFGEP
+74 VFGDP

-116 DLIHRSQLSDIEQII
+116 DLIHKSQLCDIEQII
-131 YYLKNRKNAEPSA
+131 YYLKNRKVVETPV
-144 SSSVG
+144 VG
-149 VGAVGSQRSV
+149 TGHQRSV
-159 SRVSGKVSPMMETT
+159 SRISDKTSSAIDT

-179 NIDEYIEL
+179 NVDDYIEL
-187 LYEDLSEKVKGSRL
+187 LYEDLAEKVKGSRL

-254 SFHSVIV
+254 NFHSVIV

-286 LDARKSGGSAAAVG
+286 IDARKSMSASFSNGNVKEKDIDTVAA
-300 QCAGESAAVATATA
+300 
-314 IDRRDKEL
+314 K
-322 ATGLRSSSEQLDTII
+322 SSNEQLDTII

-359 KSGNWGS
+359 KSGNWSSSLSGS
-366 FHAGV
+366 GI
-371 GLPGSTAM
+371 
-379 SASLIKAHSMNN
+379 SLNSPLTKAHSMNN
-391 SYHEAL
+391 SYHEQL
-397 SYESA
+397 TNESSPTNHGFTSPITSSNSTESMNA
-402 GGTGSTVAALSSI
+402 TGSV
-415 STNASTDSLSGLSGG
+415 
-430 AASTPQTPGSTDG
+430 PHTPGATGTDM
-443 GATDR
+443 TLSEK
-448 PDPRKQ
+448 PDPRKL

-467 FARKQ
+467 FVRKQ

-498 KHIVRMLLKA
+498 KNIVKMLLTA

-526 LAIVRDNKDEMCE
+526 LSIVLDNKEEMYE

-607 LDDKIKSMFTY
+607 LDDKVKSMFTY
-618 TDCVPVVVDLLLLNL
+618 TDCVPVVVDMLLLNL
-633 NQRSDPDLIA
+633 NQKSDPDLIA

-658 IENNRLHN
+658 IENNRLHS

-677 MIMKMIRNISV
+677 LIMKMIRNISL
-688 HDTLRMHFVDFVGD
+688 HDTLRPHFVDFVGD
-702 LAKILIECGDEEFT
+702 LAKILTECDEEEFS

-723 GNLALADLDYSQLI
+723 GNLALADLDYSQII

-748 MLVPGKYKDDLVLEM
+748 MLVPGKHKDDLVLEM
-763 VVFLGTCAT
+763 VVFIGTCAL
-772 DESCAMLLCKADVM
+772 DESCAMLLCKADVI

-819 RCYMIKETESPAYL
+819 RCYMIKDTESPAYL
-833 IDLMHDKNAE
+833 IDLMHDKNEE
-843 IRKVCDLCLDII
+843 IRRVCDVCLDII
-855 AITDSEWASRITVE
+855 AITDSEWASRITLE

-886 SVDDIQTYGP
+886 AADDIQTYGP
-896 MEDDESDLNAYLT
+896 IEDDEADLPTYLT
-909 SDYLDQL
+909 SEYLDQL
-916 YHSGADSN
+916 YLLGGDTN
-924 DDADSNKN
+924 DDNDCNKH
-932 RSGSAMS
+932 RSGSSMS
-939 NYSRPVSRYSRN
+939 NYSRPVSRYSRD
-951 LEDLETV
+951 LEDMETIH
-958 A
+958 

>member
-1 MLLASL
+1 MLLANIL
-7 FHLIAGLA
+7 HLLAGLV
-15 LLLFTVHYIY
+15 LFFFTVHYIY
-25 YVVTA
+25 YIVTA
-30 LQRSTSNSMQSEDA
+30 LYRFSGAVQMQSEDA

-49 RWKGGTIEPHPTEKA
+49 RWKGGTVEPHPTEKA

-74 VFGEP
+74 VFGDP

-116 DLIHRSQLSDIEQII
+116 DLIHKSQLCDIEQII
-131 YYLKNRKNAEPSA
+131 YYLKNRKVVETP
-144 SSSVG
+144 V
-149 VGAVGSQRSV
+149 V
-159 SRVSGKVSPMMETT
+159 ST
-173 EKASIR
+173 
-179 NIDEYIEL
+179 
-187 LYEDLSEKVKGSRL
+187 
-201 ILQLARDPDNLEEL
+201 
-215 EKNEAVLSALSRV
+215 EAVLSALSRV

-254 SFHSVIV
+254 NFHSVIV

-286 LDARKSGGSAAAVG
+286 IDARKSMSASFNNGNA
-300 QCAGESAAVATATA
+300 
-314 IDRRDKEL
+314 KEKE
-322 ATGLRSSSEQLDTII
+322 ADVSGTKSSTEQLDTII

-359 KSGNWGS
+359 KSGNWSSNLSGS
-366 FHAGV
+366 GIM
-371 GLPGSTAM
+371 LNSPLT
-379 SASLIKAHSMNN
+379 KAHSMNN
-391 SYHEAL
+391 SYHEQL
-397 SYESA
+397 TNESSPTNHGFTSPITSSNSTESMNA
-402 GGTGSTVAALSSI
+402 TTGSV
-415 STNASTDSLSGLSGG
+415 
-430 AASTPQTPGSTDG
+430 PHTPGSTG
-443 GATDR
+443 GDIVASEK
-448 PDPRKQ
+448 PDPRKL

-467 FARKQ
+467 FVRKQ

-498 KHIVRMLLKA
+498 KNIVKMLLTA

-526 LAIVRDNKDEMCE
+526 LSIVLDNKEEMYE

-607 LDDKIKSMFTY
+607 LDDKVKSMFTY
-618 TDCVPVVVDLLLLNL
+618 TDCVPVVVDMLLLNL
-633 NQRSDPDLIA
+633 NQKSDPDLIA

-658 IENNRLHN
+658 IENNRLHS

-677 MIMKMIRNISV
+677 LIMKMIRNISL
-688 HDTLRMHFVDFVGD
+688 HDTLRPHFVDFVGD
-702 LAKILIECGDEEFT
+702 LAKILTECDEEEFS

-723 GNLALADLDYSQLI
+723 GNLALADLDYSQII

-763 VVFLGTCAT
+763 VVFIGTCAL
-772 DESCAMLLCKADVM
+772 DESCAMLLCKADVI

-819 RCYMIKETESPAYL
+819 RCYMIKDTESPAYL
-833 IDLMHDKNAE
+833 IDLMHDKNEE
-843 IRKVCDLCLDII
+843 IRRVCDVCLDII
-855 AITDSEWASRITVE
+855 AITDSEWAARITLE

-886 SVDDIQTYGP
+886 AADDVQTYGP
-896 MEDDESDLNAYLT
+896 MEDDEADLPTYLT
-909 SDYLDQL
+909 SEYLDQL
-916 YHSGADSN
+916 YLLGGDTN
-924 DDADSNKN
+924 DDNDCNKH
-932 RSGSAMS
+932 RSGSSMS
-939 NYSRPVSRYSRN
+939 NYSRPVSRK
-951 LEDLETV
+951 
-958 A
+958 

>member
-1 MLLASL
+1 MLLVSFL
-7 FHLIAGLA
+7 HLLAGLA
-15 LLLFTVHYIY
+15 LFFFTVHYIY
-25 YVVTA
+25 YIVTA
-30 LQRSTSNSMQSEDA
+30 LYRFSGAQMQSEDA

-49 RWKGGTIEPHPTEKA
+49 RWKGGTVEPHPTEKA

-74 VFGEP
+74 VFGDP

-116 DLIHRSQLSDIEQII
+116 DLIHKSQLCDIEQII
-131 YYLKNRKNAEPSA
+131 YYLKNRKVVETP
-144 SSSVG
+144 V
-149 VGAVGSQRSV
+149 VGAAGHHHHQRSV
-159 SRVSGKVSPMMETT
+159 SRIADKSSASTVDT

-179 NIDEYIEL
+179 NVDDYIEL
-187 LYEDLSEKVKGSRL
+187 LYEDLAEKVKGSRL

-215 EKNEAVLSALSRV
+215 EKNGTILSHTHCLEAVLSALSRV

-254 SFHSVIV
+254 NFHSVIV

-286 LDARKSGGSAAAVG
+286 IDARKSMSASGCSTGSGGPKEPREMDTPVG
-300 QCAGESAAVATATA
+300 V
-314 IDRRDKEL
+314 K
-322 ATGLRSSSEQLDTII
+322 SSTEQLDTII

-359 KSGNWGS
+359 KSGNWSGS
-366 FHAGV
+366 
-371 GLPGSTAM
+371 LMTGSGT
-379 SASLIKAHSMNN
+379 SLNGPLTKAHSMNN
-391 SYHEAL
+391 SYHEQLTNEAGPNSPGGL
-397 SYESA
+397 AGSIISSNSTESMNA
-402 GGTGSTVAALSSI
+402 GG
-415 STNASTDSLSGLSGG
+415 SG
-430 AASTPQTPGSTDG
+430 AHTPGSDT
-443 GATDR
+443 ALSEK

-467 FARKQ
+467 FVRKQ

-498 KHIVRMLLKA
+498 KNIVKMLLTA

-526 LAIVRDNKDEMCE
+526 LSIVLDNKEEMYE

-607 LDDKIKSMFTY
+607 LDDKVKSMFTY
-618 TDCVPVVVDLLLLNL
+618 TDCVPVVVDMLLLNL
-633 NQRSDPDLIA
+633 NQKSDPDLIA

-658 IENNRLHN
+658 IENNRLHS

-677 MIMKMIRNISV
+677 LIMKMIRNISL
-688 HDTLRMHFVDFVGD
+688 HDTLRPHFVDFVGD
-702 LAKILIECGDEEFT
+702 LAKILTECDEEEFS

-723 GNLALADLDYSQLI
+723 GNLALADLDYSQII

-763 VVFLGTCAT
+763 VVFIGTCAL
-772 DESCAMLLCKADVM
+772 DESCAMLLCKADVI

-819 RCYMIKETESPAYL
+819 RCYMIKDTESPAYL
-833 IDLMHDKNAE
+833 IDLMHDKNEE
-843 IRKVCDLCLDII
+843 IRRVCDVCLDII
-855 AITDSEWASRITVE
+855 AITDTEWASRITLE

-886 SVDDIQTYGP
+886 NADDIQTYGP
-896 MEDDESDLNAYLT
+896 VEDDEADLPTYLT
-909 SDYLDQL
+909 SEYLDQL
-916 YHSGADSN
+916 YLLGGDGADET
-924 DDADSNKN
+924 DCNKH
-932 RSGSAMS
+932 RSGSSMS
-939 NYSRPVSRYSRN
+939 NYSRPVSR
-951 LEDLETV
+951 
-958 A
+958 

>member
-1 MLLASL
+1 MLTSI
-7 FHLIAGLA
+7 FHWLAGLT
-15 LLLFTVHYIY
+15 LFLFTVHYLY
-25 YVVTA
+25 YIVTA
-30 LQRSTSNSMQSEDA
+30 LRSPSSSGGGHSRMQSEDA

-91 RIIRLKSLNSKTD
+91 RIIRLKSLNARTD

-116 DLIHRSQLSDIEQII
+116 DLIHKSQLSDIEQII
-131 YYLKNRKNAEPSA
+131 YYLKNRKNVENPSTAGSNASNGASGLRA
-144 SSSVG
+144 SS
-149 VGAVGSQRSV
+149 RSV
-159 SRVSGKVSPMMETT
+159 SGKISPHET

-187 LYEDLSEKVKGSRL
+187 LYEDLPEKIKGSRL
-201 ILQLARDPDNLEEL
+201 ILQLARDPDNLGEL

-254 SFHSVIV
+254 NFHSVIV

-275 ELRRYDQMKHD
+275 ELRRYDQMKND
-286 LDARKSGGSAAAVG
+286 LDARRGSSGGS
-300 QCAGESAAVATATA
+300 GEKGLKEKEKEVNKSA
-314 IDRRDKEL
+314 EY
-322 ATGLRSSSEQLDTII
+322 LDTIV

-359 KSGNWGS
+359 KSGNWSSYHGN
-366 FHAGV
+366 
-371 GLPGSTAM
+371 M
-379 SASLIKAHSMNN
+379 SSSLVKAHNMNN
-391 SYHEAL
+391 SYHEQL
-397 SYESA
+397 SRE
-402 GGTGSTVAALSSI
+402 TT
-415 STNASTDSLSGLSGG
+415 ASNDSLNSNHSPD
-430 AASTPQTPGSTDG
+430 SEK
-443 GATDR
+443 
-448 PDPRKQ
+448 PDPKKQ
-454 KDDYDKINKQFKL
+454 KDDYDKINKQFKI
-467 FARKQ
+467 FAKKQ

-498 KHIVRMLLKA
+498 KSIVKMLLKA

-526 LAIVRDNKDEMCE
+526 LSIVRDNKDEMYE
-539 LNIVE
+539 LNIVD

-551 SQKDLVQMTLKL
+551 SQKDLVQVTLKL

-575 KMIRVGLLPKLVTF
+575 KMIRVGFLPKLVTF

-596 GIVTKILYHMS
+596 EIVTRILYHMS

-618 TDCVPVVVDLLLLNL
+618 TDCIPVVTDMLLLNL
-633 NQRSDPDLIA
+633 NQKSDPHLIA
-643 LGINLALNRRNAAMM
+643 LGINLALNKRNAALM

-666 LMSRAFKCQDT
+666 LMSRAFKYQDT
-677 MIMKMIRNISV
+677 LMMKMIRNISL
-688 HDTLRMHFVDFVGD
+688 HESLRLPFVDFVGD
-702 LAKILIECGDEEFT
+702 LAKILTECDDEEFT

-723 GNLALADLDYSQLI
+723 GNLALPDLDYSQII

-748 MLVPGKYKDDLVLEM
+748 MLVPGKYKDDLVLET
-763 VVFLGTCAT
+763 VVFLGTCAS
-772 DESCAMLLCKADVM
+772 DESCAMLLCKADVI

-806 VFVFQQVLRHEST
+806 VFVFQQVLRNEST
-819 RCYMIKETESPAYL
+819 RVYMIKETESPAYL

-843 IRKVCDLCLDII
+843 IRKVCDFCLDII
-855 AITDSEWASRITVE
+855 AISDNEWASRIKLE

-880 MVDSQE
+880 MVETQE
-886 SVDDIQTYGP
+886 EIDDIQDYGP
-896 MEDDESDLNAYLT
+896 MDDDDGDIPAYLT
-909 SDYLDQL
+909 SDYLDQCML
-916 YHSGADSN
+916 YQSGESN
-924 DDADSNKN
+924 DDGEANN
-932 RSGSAMS
+932 RSTSAMS
-939 NYSRPVSRYSRN
+939 NYSRPTSRYSRD
-951 LEDLETV
+951 LEDFEV
-958 A
+958 IS

>member
-1 MLLASL
+1 MLTSI
-7 FHLIAGLA
+7 FHWLAGLT
-15 LLLFTVHYIY
+15 LFLFTVHYLY
-25 YVVTA
+25 YIVTA
-30 LQRSTSNSMQSEDA
+30 LRTPSSSGGGHSRMQSEDA

-91 RIIRLKSLNSKTD
+91 RIIRLKSLNARTD

-116 DLIHRSQLSDIEQII
+116 DLIHKSQLSDIEQII
-131 YYLKNRKNAEPSA
+131 YYLKNRKNVETSTAGSNASNGASGLRVSSRSA
-144 SSSVG
+144 
-149 VGAVGSQRSV
+149 
-159 SRVSGKVSPMMETT
+159 SGKVSPHET
-173 EKASIR
+173 EKATIR

-187 LYEDLSEKVKGSRL
+187 LYEDLPEKIRGSRL
-201 ILQLARDPDNLEEL
+201 ILQLARDPDNLGEL

-254 SFHSVIV
+254 NFHSVIV

-275 ELRRYDQMKHD
+275 ELRRYDQMKND
-286 LDARKSGGSAAAVG
+286 LDARRGPSG
-300 QCAGESAAVATATA
+300 
-314 IDRRDKEL
+314 
-322 ATGLRSSSEQLDTII
+322 SSSGEKGAKEKEKEVNKSTEYLDTIV

-359 KSGNWGS
+359 KSGNWSSYHGN
-366 FHAGV
+366 
-371 GLPGSTAM
+371 M
-379 SASLIKAHSMNN
+379 SSPLVKAHNLNN
-391 SYHEAL
+391 SYHEQL
-397 SYESA
+397 SRE
-402 GGTGSTVAALSSI
+402 TT
-415 STNASTDSLSGLSGG
+415 ASNDSLNSNQSPD
-430 AASTPQTPGSTDG
+430 SEK
-443 GATDR
+443 
-448 PDPRKQ
+448 PDPKKQ
-454 KDDYDKINKQFKL
+454 KDDYDKINKQFKI
-467 FARKQ
+467 FAKKQ

-498 KHIVRMLLKA
+498 KNIVKMLLKA

-526 LAIVRDNKDEMCE
+526 LSIVRDNKDEMYE
-539 LNIVE
+539 LNIVD

-551 SQKDLVQMTLKL
+551 SQKDLVQVTLKL

-575 KMIRVGLLPKLVTF
+575 KMIRVGFLPKLVTF

-596 GIVTKILYHMS
+596 EIVTRILYHMS

-618 TDCVPVVVDLLLLNL
+618 TDCIPVVTDMLLLNL
-633 NQRSDPDLIA
+633 NQKSDPDLIA
-643 LGINLALNRRNAAMM
+643 LGINLALNKRNAALM

-666 LMSRAFKCQDT
+666 MMSRAFKYQDT
-677 MIMKMIRNISV
+677 LMMKLIRNISL
-688 HDTLRMHFVDFVGD
+688 HESLRMHFVDFVGD
-702 LAKILIECGDEEFT
+702 LAKILTECDDEEFT

-723 GNLALADLDYSQLI
+723 GNLALPDLDYSQII

-748 MLVPGKYKDDLVLEM
+748 MLVPGKYKDDLVLET
-763 VVFLGTCAT
+763 VVFLGTCAS
-772 DESCAMLLCKADVM
+772 DESCAMLLCKADVI

-806 VFVFQQVLRHEST
+806 VFVFQQVLRNEST
-819 RCYMIKETESPAYL
+819 RIYMIKETESPAYL

-843 IRKVCDLCLDII
+843 IRKVCDFCLDII
-855 AITDSEWASRITVE
+855 AISDNEWASRIKLE

-880 MVDSQE
+880 MVETQE
-886 SVDDIQTYGP
+886 EIDDIQDYGP
-896 MEDDESDLNAYLT
+896 MDDDDGDLPAYLT
-909 SDYLDQL
+909 SDYLDQCML
-916 YHSGADSN
+916 YQSGESN
-924 DDADSNKN
+924 DDGEANN
-932 RSGSAMS
+932 RSTSAMS
-939 NYSRPVSRYSRN
+939 NYSRPTSR
-951 LEDLETV
+951 
-958 A
+958 

>member
-1 MLLASL
+1 MLFANVLQAL
-7 FHLIAGLA
+7 AGLA
-15 LLLFTVHYIY
+15 LFFFTVHYVY
-25 YVVTA
+25 YIVTA
-30 LQRSTSNSMQSEDA
+30 LYRFSAAQMQSEDA

-49 RWKGGTIEPHPTEKA
+49 RWKGGTVEPHPTEKA

-74 VFGEP
+74 VFGDP

-116 DLIHRSQLSDIEQII
+116 DLIHKSQLCDIEQII
-131 YYLKNRKNAEPSA
+131 YYLKNRKTVENPV
-144 SSSVG
+144 VG
-149 VGAVGSQRSV
+149 TGHQRSV
-159 SRVSGKVSPMMETT
+159 SRIADKPGGPAVDT

-179 NIDEYIEL
+179 NVDDYIEL
-187 LYEDLSEKVKGSRL
+187 LYEDLAEKVKGSRL

-254 SFHSVIV
+254 NFHSVIV

-286 LDARKSGGSAAAVG
+286 IDARKSMSASFSGASGGAKEPEAGAV
-300 QCAGESAAVATATA
+300 
-314 IDRRDKEL
+314 K
-322 ATGLRSSSEQLDTII
+322 SSTEQLDTII

-359 KSGNWGS
+359 KSGNWSGS
-366 FHAGV
+366 LGGS
-371 GLPGSTAM
+371 GLSSPLT
-379 SASLIKAHSMNN
+379 KAHSMNN
-391 SYHEAL
+391 SYHEQLTAAD
-397 SYESA
+397 A
-402 GGTGSTVAALSSI
+402 GSPTSQL
-415 STNASTDSLSGLSGG
+415 
-430 AASTPQTPGSTDG
+430 AASNSSESLAAPLADGSEK
-443 GATDR
+443 
-448 PDPRKQ
+448 PDPRKL

-467 FARKQ
+467 FVRKQ

-498 KHIVRMLLKA
+498 KNIVKMLLTA

-526 LAIVRDNKDEMCE
+526 LSIVLDNKDEMYE

-563 LFNLSFDARLRA
+563 LYNLSFDARLRA

-607 LDDKIKSMFTY
+607 LDDKVKSMFTY
-618 TDCVPVVVDLLLLNL
+618 TDCVPVVVDMLLLNL
-633 NQRSDPDLIA
+633 NQKSDPDLIA

-658 IENNRLHN
+658 IENNRLHS

-677 MIMKMIRNISV
+677 LIMKMIRNISL
-688 HDTLRMHFVDFVGD
+688 HDTLRPHFVDFVGD
-702 LAKILIECGDEEFT
+702 LAKILTECDEEEFS

-723 GNLALADLDYSQLI
+723 GNLALADLDYSQII

-742 IPLIRN
+742 VPLIRN

-763 VVFLGTCAT
+763 VVFIGTCAL
-772 DESCAMLLCKADVM
+772 DESCAMLLCKADVI

-819 RCYMIKETESPAYL
+819 RCYMIKDTESPAYL
-833 IDLMHDKNAE
+833 IDLMHDKNEE
-843 IRKVCDLCLDII
+843 IRRVCDVCLDII
-855 AITDSEWASRITVE
+855 AITDTDWASRITLE

-886 SVDDIQTYGP
+886 AADDIQTYGP
-896 MEDDESDLNAYLT
+896 IEDDEADLPTYLT
-909 SDYLDQL
+909 SEYLDQL
-916 YHSGADSN
+916 YLLGGDGGAD
-924 DDADSNKN
+924 DAECNKH
-932 RSGSAMS
+932 RSGSSMS
-939 NYSRPVSRYSRN
+939 NYSRPVSR
-951 LEDLETV
+951 
-958 A
+958 